1 MPQYRLS
8 LKVPLAALEIVEAGL
23 APLMEQGSGALSYGL
38 PDDEGW
44 LGLELYLETAPPAPQ
59 LAWTL
64 ALIGAATGL
73 DPAEA
78 RLEAL
83 PAVDWV
89 AESQKALPA
98 IRAGRFY
105 LYGSH
110 VRERPPPAY
119 SPLLVEAGAA
129 FGTGRHETTR
139 GCLVALTQLAK
150 RRAVRKVLDMGCG
163 SGLLA
168 MAAARLWPCRVLAVD
183 NDPVAVRVAR
193 ANAALN
199 RLSGPFRTAVSDGY
213 QAHLVRRAGPYD
225 LICANILAPPLR
237 AMAPALA
244 RSLAPGGQAIL
255 SGLLVSQEAWVLRA
269 HLDQG
274 LRLQSRV
281 VLGDWTTLVLTRR
294 GPKTGTKNGGS
305 G

>member
-8 LKVPLAALEIVEAGL
+8 LKVPLASLEIVEAGL
-23 APLMEQGSGALSYGL
+23 QPLMEQGGGALAYGL
-38 PDDEGW
+38 PDEDGW
-44 LGLELYLETAPPAPQ
+44 LDMDLYLEELPPEAQ
-59 LAWTL
+59 LASAM
-64 ALIGAATGL
+64 ALIGAAAGL
-73 DPAEA
+73 DLPEP

-105 LYGSH
+105 LFGSH
-110 VRERPPPAY
+110 VREQPPAALF
-119 SPLLVEAGAA
+119 PLLVEAGAA

-139 GCLVALTQLAK
+139 GCLIALTQLAK
-150 RRAVRKVLDMGCG
+150 RRRVHRVLDMGCG

-183 NDPVAVRVAR
+183 NDPVAVRVTRENAVLNGLAGPIR
-193 ANAALN
+193 A
-199 RLSGPFRTAVSDGY
+199 AVSDGY
-213 QAHLVRRAGPYD
+213 RAHRVRRGGPYD

-244 RSLAPGGQAIL
+244 RILAPGGQAIL

-281 VLGDWTTLVLTRR
+281 VVGDWATLVLKRSL
-294 GPKTGTKNGGS
+294 PKAKTKNGGS
-305 G
+305 R

>member
-1 MPQYRLS
+1 MSQYRLS

-23 APLMEQGSGALSYGL
+23 EPLMEQGNGALAYGL

-44 LGLELYLETAPPAPQ
+44 LGLQLYLEAAPPEVQ
-59 LAWTL
+59 LASTL
-64 ALIGAATGL
+64 ALIGAAAGL
-73 DPAEA
+73 ELPEPS
-78 RLEAL
+78 LEAL

-110 VRERPPPAY
+110 VRERPPAALF
-119 SPLLVEAGAA
+119 PLLVEAGAA

-139 GCLVALTQLAK
+139 GCLIALTRLAK
-150 RRAVRKVLDMGCG
+150 RRRVHKVLDMGCG

-183 NDPVAVRVAR
+183 NDPVAVRVTR
-193 ANAALN
+193 ENAALN
-199 RLSGPFRTAVSDGY
+199 GLAGPIRSAVSDGY
-213 QAHLVRRAGPYD
+213 HAHLVRRGGPYD

-244 RSLAPGGQAIL
+244 RSLAPGGHAVL

-269 HLDQG
+269 HRDQG

-281 VLGDWTTLVLTRR
+281 TLGDWATLVLKR
-294 GPKTGTKNGGS
+294 
-305 G
+305 